1 MTLNPKELARIGDP
15 TAIAAFINRSLNS
28 KGIKANVSGEN
39 GYLRVM
45 LISAQIPPQEAL
57 VTFVRNG
64 MTSLGVESIHTVQVG
79 GYQDGNNSPAWQEEI
94 QLLPSHDNM
103 YFDNDDDDDYDE
115 DDNYMLPESND
126 FGDQAHTNNPLPGD
140 DGFSE
145 DDFASDE
152 QVEDEMEE
160 PQPEKKPLLSK
171 PLLIL
176 IPVLLLGAIAGG
188 VFMFKDSIF
197 PSSKP
202 PEGETASP
210 SPTSP
215 SPSAKASSPGAK
227 EVPNT
232 TKTASPTPK
241 ASSPSVK
248 ASTSAS
254 PKPAS
259 PSASPTTSAS
269 PKPASPSASPTTS
282 ASPKP
287 ASPTPKATTSASPKP
302 ASPSASPTTSASPKP
317 ASPSASPTT
326 SASPKPASPTPKASP
341 SGQASKTV
349 SKPWYDAVSKAL
361 AASNA
366 VQKAK
371 TPEEWQKVVTLWEE
385 AIDLMKK
392 VPQSDTNYALAQQ
405 KAVEYEKNL
414 TYAKGNAGSEQ

>member
-79 GYQDGNNSPAWQEEI
+79 GYQEGNDFPAWQEEI

-103 YFDNDDDDDYDE
+103 FFDNDDDDDYDE

-126 FGDQAHTNNPLPGD
+126 FMDQSHSNNPMSGD
-140 DGFSE
+140 DGFSD

-152 QVEDEMEE
+152 QVEEEEMEE

-202 PEGETASP
+202 PEAETPSP
-210 SPTSP
+210 SPTSS
-215 SPSAKASSPGAK
+215 SPSAKASSPAK

-241 ASSPSVK
+241 AGSPSVK

-254 PKPAS
+254 PKPVS
-259 PSASPTTSAS
+259 PTPSAS
-269 PKPASPSASPTTS
+269 TS

-287 ASPTPKATTSASPKP
+287 ASPTPSAS
-302 ASPSASPTTSASPKP
+302 
-317 ASPSASPTT
+317 T

-371 TPEEWQKVVTLWEE
+371 TPEEWQKVATLWEE

>member
-15 TAIAAFINRSLNS
+15 NAIAAFINRSLNS

-45 LISAQIPPQEAL
+45 LISAQIPPQQAL

-79 GYQDGNNSPAWQEEI
+79 GYQEGNDFPAWQEEI

-103 YFDNDDDDDYDE
+103 FFDNDDDDDDYDDDD

-140 DGFSE
+140 DGFSD

-152 QVEDEMEE
+152 QVEEQEMEE

-176 IPVLLLGAIAGG
+176 IPVLLLGAIAIA

-202 PEGETASP
+202 PEAETPSP

-232 TKTASPTPK
+232 TQTASPTPK
-241 ASSPSVK
+241 AGSPSVK

-254 PKPAS
+254 PKAPS
-259 PSASPTTSAS
+259 PTPSATTSASPKAPSPTPSATTSASPKAPSPTPSATTSAS
-269 PKPASPSASPTTS
+269 PKPASPTPSATTS

-287 ASPTPKATTSASPKP
+287 ASPTPKV
-302 ASPSASPTTSASPKP
+302 
-317 ASPSASPTT
+317 
-326 SASPKPASPTPKASP
+326 SP

-349 SKPWYDAVSKAL
+349 SKPWYDAVNKAL

-371 TPEEWQKVVTLWEE
+371 TPEEWQQVATLWEE

-392 VPQSDTNYALAQQ
+392 VPQSDTNYAIAQQ

>member
-64 MTSLGVESIHTVQVG
+64 MTGLGVESIHTVQVG
-79 GYQDGNNSPAWQEEI
+79 GYQEGNDFPAWQEEI

-103 YFDNDDDDDYDE
+103 YFDNDDDDDDDD

-126 FGDQAHTNNPLPGD
+126 FMDQAHSNHPMSGD
-140 DGFSE
+140 DGFSD

-152 QVEDEMEE
+152 QVEEEMEE

-176 IPVLLLGAIAGG
+176 IPVLLLGAIVGG
-188 VFMFKDSIF
+188 VFLFNYSIQF
-197 PSSKP
+197 LSSKGSESP
-202 PEGETASP
+202 SPSPSPSSP
-210 SPTSP
+210 SPT
-215 SPSAKASSPGAK
+215 AKASSPAK

-232 TKTASPTPK
+232 TKTASPT
-241 ASSPSVK
+241 
-248 ASTSAS
+248 
-254 PKPAS
+254 
-259 PSASPTTSAS
+259 
-269 PKPASPSASPTTS
+269 
-282 ASPKP
+282 
-287 ASPTPKATTSASPKP
+287 
-302 ASPSASPTTSASPKP
+302 PKP

-341 SGQASKTV
+341 SASPKAASPTPKASPSTSAKPASPTPKASPSGQASKTV
-349 SKPWYDAVSKAL
+349 SKPWYDAVNKAL

-392 VPQSDTNYALAQQ
+392 VPQSDANYALAQQ

>member
-15 TAIAAFINRSLNS
+15 NAIAAFINRSLNS

-79 GYQDGNNSPAWQEEI
+79 GYQDGNDFPAWQEEI

-103 YFDNDDDDDYDE
+103 YFDNDDDDDDDD

-126 FGDQAHTNNPLPGD
+126 FMDQSHSNNSMSGD
-140 DGFSE
+140 DGFSD

-152 QVEDEMEE
+152 QVEEEEMEE
-160 PQPEKKPLLSK
+160 PQPQKKPLLSK

-176 IPVLLLGAIAGG
+176 IPVLLLGAIAAA

-202 PEGETASP
+202 PEAETPSP
-210 SPTSP
+210 SPTSA

-241 ASSPSVK
+241 ASSPS
-248 ASTSAS
+248 
-254 PKPAS
+254 
-259 PSASPTTSAS
+259 ASPTTSAS
-269 PKPASPSASPTTS
+269 PKPASPSASPT
-282 ASPKP
+282 A
-287 ASPTPKATTSASPKP
+287 SASPKP
-302 ASPSASPTTSASPKP
+302 ASPSASPTASASPKP
-317 ASPSASPTT
+317 ASPSPSPTT

-349 SKPWYDAVSKAL
+349 SKPWYDAVNKAL

-392 VPQSDTNYALAQQ
+392 VPQSDANYALAQQ

-414 TYAKGNAGSEQ
+414 TYAKGNAGAEQ

>member
-15 TAIAAFINRSLNS
+15 NAIAAFINRSLNS

-45 LISAQIPPQEAL
+45 LISAQIPPQQAL

-79 GYQDGNNSPAWQEEI
+79 GYQEGNDFPAWQEEI

-103 YFDNDDDDDYDE
+103 FFDNDDDDDDYDDDD

-140 DGFSE
+140 DGFSD

-152 QVEDEMEE
+152 QVEEQEMEE

-176 IPVLLLGAIAGG
+176 IPVLLLGAIAIA

-202 PEGETASP
+202 PEAETPSP

-232 TKTASPTPK
+232 TQTASPTPK
-241 ASSPSVK
+241 AGSPSVK

-254 PKPAS
+254 PKAPS
-259 PSASPTTSAS
+259 PTPSATTSAS
-269 PKPASPSASPTTS
+269 PKPASPTPSATTS

-287 ASPTPKATTSASPKP
+287 ASPTPKV
-302 ASPSASPTTSASPKP
+302 
-317 ASPSASPTT
+317 
-326 SASPKPASPTPKASP
+326 SP

-349 SKPWYDAVSKAL
+349 SKPWYDAVNKAL

-371 TPEEWQKVVTLWEE
+371 TPEEWQQVATLWEE

-392 VPQSDTNYALAQQ
+392 VPQSDTNYAIAQQ

>member
-15 TAIAAFINRSLNS
+15 NAIAAFINRSLNS

-39 GYLRVM
+39 GSLRVM

-64 MTSLGVESIHTVQVG
+64 MTSLGVESIHTVQVA
-79 GYQDGNNSPAWQEEI
+79 GYQDGNDFPAWQEEI

-103 YFDNDDDDDYDE
+103 YFDNDDDDDDD

-126 FGDQAHTNNPLPGD
+126 FMDQSHSNNPMSGD
-140 DGFSE
+140 DGFSD

-152 QVEDEMEE
+152 QVEEEEMEE
-160 PQPEKKPLLSK
+160 PQPQKKPLLSK

-176 IPVLLLGAIAGG
+176 IPVLLLGAIAAA

-202 PEGETASP
+202 PEAETPSP
-210 SPTSP
+210 SPTSA

-241 ASSPSVK
+241 PASPSASPTTIASPK
-248 ASTSAS
+248 TASPSASPSTSASPKTASPSASPSTSAS

-259 PSASPTTSAS
+259 PSASPSTSAS
-269 PKPASPSASPTTS
+269 PKPASPSASPS
-282 ASPKP
+282 
-287 ASPTPKATTSASPKP
+287 
-302 ASPSASPTTSASPKP
+302 
-317 ASPSASPTT
+317 T

-349 SKPWYDAVSKAL
+349 SKPWYDAVNKAL

-405 KAVEYEKNL
+405 KALEYEKNL
-414 TYAKGNAGSEQ
+414 TYAKGNAGSEK